1 MMNPITRNEPAG
13 RTYSPLSF
21 LSVLAVL
28 LLLAASL
35 TAILLDD
42 GGAPYMFTTQRG
54 EHVEIY
60 GGAGPYQFDNTYKA
74 IAFRSFDWAN
84 LVIVLPL
91 FVAGLW
97 LYRRGKFRGQLLLA
111 ALFTYL
117 AYIYMIGVMGNAF
130 NALFL
135 VWTALYSIGG
145 FGLYLTL
152 AQLDFAALPAKLA
165 DNFPRKPVAV
175 YVLAVGLILL
185 AQYMA
190 EVLAAYT
197 TGAPPVSLDH
207 YTTLEL
213 ASLEFGIMIPLHF
226 ASGLALWKGKPW
238 GYLAATVLAFTT
250 FMVFIALSVSLLL
263 FYLSYGYGNLLDMVI
278 TFGITIVAASFSL
291 TIFARVKD

>member
-1 MMNPITRNEPAG
+1 MKDKRIL
-13 RTYSPLSF
+13 LSL
-21 LSVLAVL
+21 LSVLAMI

-42 GGAPYMFTTQRG
+42 GGDPYPFITPRG
-54 EHVEIY
+54 EQVEIY

-84 LVIVLPL
+84 LGVVLPL

-117 AYIYMIGVMGNAF
+117 VYIHLIGVMGNAF

-135 VWTALYSIGG
+135 VWTALFSIGG
-145 FGLYLTL
+145 IGLCLTL
-152 AQLDFAALPAKLA
+152 TQMDFAAVPAKLA
-165 DNFPRKPVAV
+165 GNFPRKSMAV

-185 AQYMA
+185 AQYSA
-190 EVLAAYT
+190 EVIAAYT
-197 TGAPPVSLDH
+197 TGAPPASLDH

-213 ASLEFGIMIPLHF
+213 ASLELGIMIPLHIIG
-226 ASGLALWKGKPW
+226 GLALWRGKTW
-238 GYLAATVLAFTT
+238 GYLAATVLAFTA
-250 FMVFIALSVSLLL
+250 FMVFIALCVSLLL
-263 FYLSYGYGNLLDMVI
+263 FYVSFGRGDVLDMAITTAIAVVATGFSFVI
-278 TFGITIVAASFSL
+278 FKRAQ
-291 TIFARVKD
+291 D